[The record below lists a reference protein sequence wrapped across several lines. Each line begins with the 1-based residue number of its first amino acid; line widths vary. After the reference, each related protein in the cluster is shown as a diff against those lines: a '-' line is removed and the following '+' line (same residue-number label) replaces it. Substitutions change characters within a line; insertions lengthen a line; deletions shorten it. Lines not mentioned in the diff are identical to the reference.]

1 MRRFQIFMAVM
12 LVAVVLSAGSALAF
26 GPDSGNSG
34 SKVARI
40 TFIDRAQ
47 NLIQLS
53 DGMELR
59 APSGKMLDNLA
70 VGQWVKVDYSSD
82 GNRVT
87 LNSITP
93 ARPDEVSAVAP
104 VTLGGPTHS

>member
-1 MRRFQIFMAVM
+1 MRRFQIFMAIM
-12 LVAVVLSAGSALAF
+12 SLVVVVSAGSALAF

-40 TFIDRAQ
+40 AFIDRAQ

-59 APSGKMLDNLA
+59 AASPKMLDNLT

-82 GNRVT
+82 GDRVT
-87 LNSITP
+87 LNSIAA
-93 ARPDEVSAVAP
+93 ARPDEISAVSPA
-104 VTLGGPTHS
+104 TLGGPTNS

>member
-1 MRRFQIFMAVM
+1 MRRSQIFMAVM
-12 LVAVVLSAGSALAF
+12 LVAVVVSAGSALAF
-26 GPDSGNSG
+26 GPDAGNSG

-40 TFIDRAQ
+40 SFIDRAQ

-59 APSGKMLDNLA
+59 ASSGQMLDNLA
-70 VGQWVKVDYSSD
+70 VGQWVKVDYSSNGD
-82 GNRVT
+82 RVT

-93 ARPDEVSAVAP
+93 ARPDEISAVSP
-104 VTLGGPTHS
+104 LPLGGPIHS

>member
-12 LVAVVLSAGSALAF
+12 SLAVVASAGCALAF
-26 GPDSGNSG
+26 GPDAGNSG

-40 TFIDRAQ
+40 AFIDRAQ

-59 APSGKMLDNLA
+59 ASSPRMLDNLT

-82 GNRVT
+82 GDRVT
-87 LNSITP
+87 ANNITP
-93 ARPDEVSAVAP
+93 ARPEVSAVAP
-104 VTLGGPTHS
+104 GGPAHS

>member
-12 LVAVVLSAGSALAF
+12 LLPLVVSAGSALAF
-26 GPDSGNSG
+26 GPDAGNSG

-40 TFIDRAQ
+40 AFIDRAQ

-59 APSGKMLDNLA
+59 AVSPQMLDNLA
-70 VGQWVKVDYSSD
+70 VGQRVKVDYSSD
-82 GNRVT
+82 GDRVT

-104 VTLGGPTHS
+104 AFGGPTLS

>member
-1 MRRFQIFMAVM
+1 MRRFQIFVAVM
-12 LVAVVLSAGSALAF
+12 LLAVVVSAGSALAF

-34 SKVARI
+34 TKVARI

-59 APSGKMLDNLA
+59 TPYPKMLDNLT

-82 GNRVT
+82 GDRVT

-93 ARPDEVSAVAP
+93 ARPDEISAVSP